1 MHMIDDLLDLYNLLI
16 KRERTMNDALQIV
29 SSVKGNQFLEEL
41 IIRTEK
47 LIVKSLG
54 GSDVHWIEINQFSDA
69 FFQYRQGFI
78 NKEQLISI
86 IKKTIG

>member
-1 MHMIDDLLDLYNLLI
+1 MIEDLLDLYDFLI
-16 KRERTMNDALQIV
+16 KKERTMNDALQIV

-54 GSDVHWIEINQFSDA
+54 GENVHWIEINQFNDA

-78 NKEQLISI
+78 KKEQLISI
-86 IKKTIG
+86 IKKTID

>member
-1 MHMIDDLLDLYNLLI
+1 MIEDLLDLYDFLI
-16 KRERTMNDALQIV
+16 KKERKMNNALQIV
-29 SSVKGNQFLEEL
+29 SSLKGNQFLEEL

-54 GSDVHWIEINQFSDA
+54 GENVHWIEINQFNDA

-78 NKEQLISI
+78 KKEQLISI
-86 IKKTIG
+86 IKKTID